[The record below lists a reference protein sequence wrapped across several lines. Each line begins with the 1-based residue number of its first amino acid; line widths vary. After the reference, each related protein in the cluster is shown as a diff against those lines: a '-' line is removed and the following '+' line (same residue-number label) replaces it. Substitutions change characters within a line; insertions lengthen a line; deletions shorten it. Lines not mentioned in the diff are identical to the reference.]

1 MTAATLAAL
10 HTPAVRDLAWLLTS
24 ASPWQDAADIDP
36 TRLLGAQGWPQL
48 LALDEAPQPL
58 LAYLAAHPVRRL
70 GFYAERLLAFWFG
83 LASHIELVAANL
95 PVRDGGKTV
104 GELDFL
110 LRVDGAPL
118 HLEAASKFYLQLE
131 SGGAW
136 VGASLRDAL
145 LLKAGKTRQ
154 QLQLSRHPA
163 ACLPDGFAGC
173 EVAARTSGWLFSPP
187 QAAATRLAAPL
198 NAEANRGWWITCDDD
213 WPQQA
218 ADSRWCQLP
227 RLRWLA
233 PALLDADDTLSLA
246 ELQGASRQFAAP
258 QLVAELQPRGDG
270 RWQEVARGFV
280 TPRDWP
286 QPALLAPLLARLET
300 T

>member
-1 MTAATLAAL
+1 MLAAKL
-10 HTPAVRDLAWLLTS
+10 AAMHTPAVRDLAWLLTS

-36 TRLLGAQGWPQL
+36 ARLLGVQGWPQL
-48 LALDEAPQPL
+48 LALDAAPQPL

-83 LASHIELVAANL
+83 IAPHIELVAANL

-104 GELDFL
+104 GEFDFL
-110 LRVDGAPL
+110 LRVDGVPL
-118 HLEAASKFYLQLE
+118 HLEAASKFYLQLDD
-131 SGGAW
+131 GAW

-163 ACLPDGFAGC
+163 ASLPDGFAGC
-173 EVAARTSGWLFSPP
+173 EAAARTSGWLFSPP

-198 NAEANRGWWITCDDD
+198 NPLAHRGWWITCDDG

-218 ADSRWCQLP
+218 ADNRWCQLP

-233 PALLDADDTLSLA
+233 PALLDREDTLSLA
-246 ELQGASRQFAAP
+246 ELQLASRQFVSP
-258 QLVAELQPRGDG
+258 QLVAELQVRGDG

-280 TPRDWP
+280 TPSAWP
-286 QPALLAPLLARLET
+286 QPVLLAPLLARLAAA
-300 T
+300 

>member
-1 MTAATLAAL
+1 MPAANLAAL

-24 ASPWQDAADIDP
+24 ASPWQDSADIDP
-36 TRLLGAQGWPQL
+36 ARLLGAQGWPQL
-48 LALDEAPQPL
+48 LALDAVPQPL

-83 LASHIELVAANL
+83 LAPHIELVAANL

-104 GELDFL
+104 GEFDFL
-110 LRVDGAPL
+110 LRIDGVPL

-131 SGGAW
+131 GGAW

-163 ACLPDGFAGC
+163 ACLPVGFAGC
-173 EVAARTSGWLFSPP
+173 EVAARTRGWLFSPP
-187 QAAATRLAAPL
+187 SALMTTLAAPL
-198 NAEANRGWWITCDDD
+198 NPHANRGWWIRCDDD
-213 WPQQA
+213 WPQRA

-233 PALLDADDTLSLA
+233 PALLDGEDTCSLT
-246 ELQGASRQFAAP
+246 ELQLASRQFAAP
-258 QLVAELQPRGDG
+258 QLVAELRPRDDG

-280 TPRDWP
+280 APCDWP
-286 QPALLAPLLARLET
+286 QPALLAPLLARLEAA
-300 T
+300 

>member
-36 TRLLGAQGWPQL
+36 ARLLGAQGWPQL
-48 LALDEAPQPL
+48 LALDAAPQLL
-58 LAYLAAHPVRRL
+58 LAYLAAHPARRL

-83 LASHIELVAANL
+83 IAPHIELVAANL

-104 GELDFL
+104 GEFDFL

-131 SGGAW
+131 DGAW

-145 LLKAGKTRQ
+145 RLKAGKTRQ

-163 ACLPDGFAGC
+163 ASLPDGFAGC
-173 EVAARTSGWLFSPP
+173 EAAARTSGWLFSPP
-187 QAAATRLAAPL
+187 AALATSLAAPL
-198 NAEANRGWWITCDDD
+198 NPLANRGWWITCDEV

-233 PALLDADDTLSLA
+233 PALLGLEDTRSLA
-246 ELQGASRQFAAP
+246 DLQLASRQFAAP
-258 QLVAELQPRGDG
+258 QLVAELQVRGDG

-280 TPRDWP
+280 TPLDWP
-286 QPALLAPLLARLET
+286 QPALLAPLLARLERA
-300 T
+300 

>member
-1 MTAATLAAL
+1 MTAANLAAL

-24 ASPWQDAADIDP
+24 ASPWQDAVDIDP
-36 TRLLGAQGWPQL
+36 ARLLGVQGWPQL
-48 LALDEAPQPL
+48 LALDAAPQPL
-58 LAYLAAHPVRRL
+58 LDYLAAHPVRRL

-83 LASHIELVAANL
+83 SAPHIELVAANL

-104 GELDFL
+104 GEFDFL
-110 LRVDGAPL
+110 LRVDGVPL
-118 HLEAASKFYLQLE
+118 HLEAASKFYLQLDD
-131 SGGAW
+131 GAW

-163 ACLPDGFAGC
+163 ACLPAGFAGC

-187 QAAATRLAAPL
+187 QAAATTLAAPL
-198 NAEANRGWWITCDDD
+198 NPHANRGWWISCDDD

-218 ADSRWCQLP
+218 AGSRWCQLP

-233 PALLDADDTLSLA
+233 PALLDREDTLSLA
-246 ELQGASRQFAAP
+246 ELQQASRQFVSP
-258 QLVAELQPRGDG
+258 QLVAELQVRGDG

-280 TPRDWP
+280 TPSAWP
-286 QPALLAPLLARLET
+286 QQALLAPLLARLGAA
-300 T
+300 